1 MVIKGGVCL
10 HRFLALDREQFV
22 DSVVERIHRG
32 ELLNLE
38 RLAAALLGVGRAVPI
53 RLDAPTTQQRK
64 LVSPSGPAFGLAL
77 RSKCFDL
84 RS

>member
-1 MVIKGGVCL
+1 MRA

-53 RLDAPTTQQRK
+53 RLAAPTTQQRK
-64 LVSPSGPAFGLAL
+64 LVSPSVLAFGLAL
-77 RSKCFDL
+77 RSKYNSTVYFDL

>member
-1 MVIKGGVCL
+1 MKKRNMRA

-22 DSVVERIHRG
+22 DSVVERIHRR

-38 RLAAALLGVGRAVPI
+38 RLAAALLGVSRAVPI
-53 RLDAPTTQQRK
+53 RLAAPTQQRQP
-64 LVSPSGPAFGLAL
+64 VSPSVPACGLAL